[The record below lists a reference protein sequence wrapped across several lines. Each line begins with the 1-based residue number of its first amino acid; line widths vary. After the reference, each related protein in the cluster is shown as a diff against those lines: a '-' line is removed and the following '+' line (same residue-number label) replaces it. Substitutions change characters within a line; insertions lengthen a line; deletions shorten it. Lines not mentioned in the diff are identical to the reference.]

1 MFGLLLSID
10 SGQAAEQH
18 ASQHGNQYRNHQAN
32 DYAADNAPQKSRK
45 QIDENQQTSPVSPLT
60 TKTQTA
66 DDESTEQQD
75 NPGDQNQQS
84 ASVSISTPI
93 RIGSQANQMSL
104 VLVGAI
110 FVGLIMIVGLVLGR
124 RR

>member
-1 MFGLLLSID
+1 MAKPRNSTPLSTATNI
-10 SGQAAEQH
+10 ATIKPTIMPLTM
-18 ASQHGNQYRNHQAN
+18 
-32 DYAADNAPQKSRK
+32 PQKSRK